1 MGMEYGMKYCEKP
14 VCIEGNGFQMLG
26 IVSLP
31 ATKNLCKTAAV
42 LIVTGGFQSR
52 IGSHRQFTKMSRE
65 LAIAGYPTMRFD
77 LPGLGD
83 SPGELVAFDQTD
95 AHISAAV
102 KVLASTTGLQNI
114 ILWGLCDGASAILLY
129 LQKNQDHRISG
140 LVLVNPWIRSETS
153 LARAQI
159 KHYYRGRILEI
170 SFWQKLLNGKVGLKA
185 TREFWSNLLKMGR
198 SLQSPPASLQNAMA
212 QGWSG
217 CKGPILLLLSEN
229 DLTSQEFG
237 EYLEKDSVWRETVQ
251 KKPAVRHT
259 LLNAD
264 HTCSQSASHEMLV
277 EHTRNFL
284 DSKNF

>member
-1 MGMEYGMKYCEKP
+1 MGKVRAMKYCEKP
-14 VCIEGNGFQMLG
+14 VCIEGNGFQMIG

-31 ATKNLCKTAAV
+31 TTKKLCKTAAV

-65 LAIAGYPTMRFD
+65 LAMAGYPTMRFD

-102 KVLASTTGLQNI
+102 KMLASTTGLQNI

-129 LQKNQDHRISG
+129 LQKNQDCQVSG

-170 SFWQKLLNGKVGLKA
+170 SFWQKLINGKVGLKA
-185 TREFWSNLLKMGR
+185 AREFWGNLLKMAR
-198 SLQSPPASLQNAMA
+198 SLKSPSVSLQNAMA

-217 CKGPILLLLSEN
+217 CRGPILLLLSEN
-229 DLTSQEFG
+229 DITSQEFR
-237 EYLEKDSVWRETVQ
+237 EYLEKDRVWHETVQ

-264 HTCSQSASHEMLV
+264 HTCSQSASHRMLV